1 VGDFVKS
8 LLLDILLTS
17 AVTGFVI
24 WRWSSLVPRVM
35 RAVQPVAAAVFDRR
49 REIDA
54 IEEGVQ

>member
-1 VGDFVKS
+1 VKS

-35 RAVQPVAAAVFDRR
+35 RAVQPVAAMVIERR
-49 REIDA
+49 REMESIQ
-54 IEEGVQ
+54 EEPAR